1 MGQVTISKV
10 GEPLGDKLAT
20 TCNPT
25 LFKRRLAALVSKYV
39 TRQSPVRIARG
50 SDNLSTIRHRT
61 SKFPN
66 ISLTEFPVRRPG
78 THVESLKFGNATR
91 IISIFSMIADTVSVL
106 VQGSSTSTPQ
116 SDRSICYATRANRN
130 LEVCWHRVS
139 RQSQETWIKY
149 MGSFRWLQQ
158 SAYPCERRAVWCK
171 LEKYK
176 FKKQLKKKHG
186 ILKSEDATKKRKK
199 GSGRPRRSL
208 RLETA
213 QGTRFRVP
221 NVIF

>member
-1 MGQVTISKV
+1 MQPNPVQAQVGRTGIKV
-10 GEPLGDKLAT
+10 CDKAKSSSYRPGIWQFVNNT
-20 TCNPT
+20 APN
-25 LFKRRLAALVSKYV
+25 
-39 TRQSPVRIARG
+39 I
-50 SDNLSTIRHRT
+50 
-61 SKFPN
+61 KFPN
-66 ISLTEFPVRRPG
+66 ISLTEFPVTRPG

-176 FKKQLKKKHG
+176 FTKKLKKTWN
-186 ILKSEDATKKRKK
+186 SEVGGCDKEAKEGFRPSPSQPPLRNRTGNALSCTKRYF
-199 GSGRPRRSL
+199 
-208 RLETA
+208 
-213 QGTRFRVP
+213 FR
-221 NVIF
+221 

>member
-1 MGQVTISKV
+1 
-10 GEPLGDKLAT
+10 
-20 TCNPT
+20 
-25 LFKRRLAALVSKYV
+25 
-39 TRQSPVRIARG
+39 
-50 SDNLSTIRHRT
+50 
-61 SKFPN
+61 
-66 ISLTEFPVRRPG
+66 
-78 THVESLKFGNATR
+78 
-91 IISIFSMIADTVSVL
+91 MIADTVSVL

-176 FKKQLKKKHG
+176 FKKKLKKTWN
-186 ILKSEDATKKRKK
+186 SEVGGCDKEAKEGFRPSPSQPPLRNRTGNALSCTKRYF
-199 GSGRPRRSL
+199 
-208 RLETA
+208 
-213 QGTRFRVP
+213 FR
-221 NVIF
+221 